1 MNRPRSNSSNSMN
14 VRYILRAFLMAT
26 TVAAFVAPAQSQIE
40 HLAPGDT
47 VELSLQDVIRLAVAR
62 SPEVGEMEAGLDY
75 AEARSSQAKA
85 SRFLPDFKAT
95 TSHAP
100 APGLGSSTFPE
111 DQLYLDPDLRNEWD
125 KVRVFNQIEISLA
138 QPLLTWGELSGSV
151 HAANSGVDVAD
162 ARVREKSLAVASR
175 AAELYFNVLLT
186 EELVRLAGE
195 TGDIVQRAKSE
206 IKRMLDEGATD
217 VDDADLFQVE
227 ITEQEFN
234 RSVVEAEQK
243 HMLAVSALSRQLFAP
258 EGAKVIPDRREL
270 LPVDYQIDSLTT
282 YFDRSQQLRPE
293 LRQATAGL
301 DARNALVRVARA
313 DYKPK
318 LFLGASAR
326 MSDTPGRPNQPNP
339 FISDPLRGGGL
350 KAGIGIRQNL
360 NFSITKAKVR
370 QAEAQRDEVYHKV
383 LAADQLVRF
392 DVEQAYRNLIVA
404 RAALDAQKE
413 ALRISKEW
421 LQTEE
426 INFDLELGDTENLVR
441 AVRANLELQA
451 KYYEAVRDN
460 NVSVIRMLDAAGL
473 LLDPVAIGML
483 FE

>member
-1 MNRPRSNSSNSMN
+1 MNIRP
-14 VRYILRAFLMAT
+14 LTRAVL
-26 TVAAFVAPAQSQIE
+26 AAAAVSWSAAPAQSQIE
-40 HLAPGDT
+40 HIAPGDT

-62 SPEVGEMEAGLDY
+62 SPEVGEMEAGLDF
-75 AEARSSQAKA
+75 AKARGSQARA
-85 SRFLPDFKAT
+85 SRFAPDFKAT

-100 APGLGSSTFPE
+100 APGLSGSTFP
-111 DQLYLDPDLRNEWD
+111 DNQLYLDPGLRNEWD
-125 KVRVFNQIEISLA
+125 KVRMFNQIEITLA

-151 HAANSGVDVAD
+151 DAAESGVDVAD

-206 IKRMLDEGATD
+206 IQRMLDEGASD

-227 ITEQEFN
+227 ITEQEYL

-243 HMLAVSALSRQLFAP
+243 HMLAVSALSRQLFVP
-258 EGAKVIPDRREL
+258 EGARIIPDRREL
-270 LPVDYQIDSLTT
+270 LPVDYRADSLSA
-282 YFDRSQQLRPE
+282 YFERSQRLRPE
-293 LRQATAGL
+293 LRQAEAGL
-301 DARNALVRVARA
+301 EARSALVRVARA

-326 MSDTPGRPNQPNP
+326 MAGVPDRPNQDNP
-339 FISDPLRGGGL
+339 FISDPLTGSGF

-370 QAEAQRDEVYHKV
+370 QAEAQRDEVLQKGR
-383 LAADQLVRF
+383 AAAQLVRF

-413 ALRISKEW
+413 ALGISKKW

-460 NVSVIRMLDAAGL
+460 NVAVIHMLDAAGL
-473 LLDPVAIGML
+473 LLDPDAIGML

>member
-1 MNRPRSNSSNSMN
+1 MSLRHITPFLLVLTASLWSNGPA
-14 VRYILRAFLMAT
+14 RAQF
-26 TVAAFVAPAQSQIE
+26 E
-40 HLAPGDT
+40 HIAPGDT
-47 VELSLQDVIRLAVAR
+47 AKLSLQDVIRLAVAR
-62 SPEVGEMEAGLDY
+62 SPEVAEMDAGLDY
-75 AEARSSQAKA
+75 AEARGSQARA

-100 APGLGSSTFPE
+100 SPGLSSSSFPD

-151 HAANSGVDVAD
+151 RAAKSGVEVAD

-206 IKRMLDEGATD
+206 IKRMLDEGAAD

-227 ITEQEFN
+227 ITEQEYR

-243 HMLAVSALSRQLFAP
+243 HKLAVSALSRQLFVP
-258 EGAKVIPDRREL
+258 EGAAVIPDRREL
-270 LPVDYQIDSLTT
+270 LPVDYAVDSLAT
-282 YFDRSQQLRPE
+282 YFDQSLTMRPE
-293 LRQATAGL
+293 LEQASAGL

-326 MSDTPGRPNQPNP
+326 MSDAPGRHNQPNP
-339 FISDPLRGGGL
+339 FISDPLTGGGL
-350 KAGIGIRQNL
+350 RAGIGIRQNL

-370 QAEAQRDEVYHKV
+370 QAEAQRDEVLQK
-383 LAADQLVRF
+383 LRAADQLIRF

-404 RAALDAQKE
+404 RAALDAQSE

-441 AVRANLELQA
+441 AVRSNLELRA
-451 KYYEAVRDN
+451 KYFEAVRDN

-473 LLDPVAIGML
+473 LLDPHAIGML
-483 FE
+483 FD